1 MAAVCLFLAS
11 KVCEK
16 HQRLQKFCELF
27 YEFEM
32 EKRKEKQPNLQTPPI
47 SEATIHNLKAAFVAL
62 EFRLLDEMHFEV
74 VVNLPYNHL
83 AAYQRHVQDWDPAT
97 RKTFLKIAN
106 NFCNDSF
113 RSQVCLVKSAE
124 NIAQAC
130 LLLAARY
137 LSLSIHIEPDLET
150 VSIILRLYSI
160 V

>member
-32 EKRKEKQPNLQTPPI
+32 EKRKEKNPNLQSPPI
-47 SEATIHNLKAAFVAL
+47 SQAAVNNLKAAFVAL
-62 EFRLLDEMHFEV
+62 EFQLLNEIHFEV
-74 VVNLPYNHL
+74 VVSLPYNSIT
-83 AAYQRHVQDWDPAT
+83 AYQKQISDWEPLT

-130 LLLAARY
+130 FFLAARY
-137 LSLSIHIEPDLET
+137 LRLSSSIEPDLET
-150 VSIILRLYSI
+150 VSIILQIYN
-160 V
+160 VV

>member
-11 KVCEK
+11 KVCER

-47 SEATIHNLKAAFVAL
+47 SEATINNLKAAFVAL

-74 VVNLPYNHL
+74 VVSLPYSYL
-83 AAYQRHVQDWDPAT
+83 SAYQRHLQDWDSAT

-130 LLLAARY
+130 LFLAARY
-137 LSLSIHIEPDLET
+137 LSLSINIEPDLET
-150 VSIILRLYSI
+150 VSKILQLYSI